1 MKSKAVAF
9 AAVAILSA
17 TYAGSA
23 SADSNSYTI
32 KKGDTLSAI
41 ANKSGTT
48 VAALKQANQLKSDLI
63 YPNQVLKIIS
73 TSPTKPATTKKTA
86 QAKIPSQTSSA
97 KTYKVVSGDSLS
109 KIAAKYKVSINNLIE
124 WNNLKSTIIYPNQ
137 VLKVSRTT
145 AVINQP
151 VTTSPKSP
159 STSKTTVYVVKSGDS
174 LSQIGKKYGLTV
186 AKLKTLNNLKSD
198 LIYVGQKLK
207 VAVLTTTNPPK
218 QPTVPKTPTPS
229 TNTTYSVRG
238 GDTLGRIS
246 QQYGM
251 TVAQLKSL
259 NNLKSDMIYVGQTLK
274 LSGNSAS
281 KPAPKQDE
289 IVRDDSDSQIG
300 NSTFTSR
307 LIDESK
313 KVIGTKYV
321 FGGTSTSG
329 FDCSGFIYYVFNKA
343 GYDINRYSAAGYYDR
358 SYYVD
363 NPKPGDLVFFE
374 NTYKKGIS
382 HLGIYIGNNQFI
394 NADNSGVRIVSLS
407 NSYYKKHFS
416 SFKRFY

>member
-9 AAVAILSA
+9 AAVALLSA

-23 SADSNSYTI
+23 SADSTSYTI

-48 VAALKQANQLKSDLI
+48 VAALKQVNLLKSDLI
-63 YPNQVLKIIS
+63 YPNQVLKIKS
-73 TSPTKPATTKKTA
+73 TNAAKPVTTKKTT
-86 QAKIPSQTSSA
+86 QAKSPSQTSST
-97 KTYKVVSGDSLS
+97 KTYKVVAGDSLS

-137 VLKVSRTT
+137 VIKLSKTT
-145 AVINQP
+145 GTINQP
-151 VTTSPKSP
+151 DAPKSP
-159 STSKTTVYVVKSGDS
+159 STSKTAVYVVKSGDS
-174 LSQIGKKYGLTV
+174 LSHIGQKYGLTV
-186 AKLKTLNNLKSD
+186 AKLKSLNNLKSD

-207 VAVLTTTNPPK
+207 VPVVTSNNPSK
-218 QPTVPKTPTPS
+218 QPVAPKSPAPS
-229 TNTTYSVRG
+229 TKTTYSVKS

-289 IVRDDSDSQIG
+289 IVRDGSDSQIG

-307 LIDESK
+307 LINESK

>member
-48 VAALKQANQLKSDLI
+48 VAALKQVNQLKSDLI

-207 VAVLTTTNPPK
+207 VAVVTSNNPSK
-218 QPTVPKTPTPS
+218 QPVAPKSPAPS
-229 TNTTYSVRG
+229 TKTTYSVKS
-238 GDTLGRIS
+238 GDTLGKIS
-246 QQYGM
+246 QQNGM
-251 TVAQLKSL
+251 TVSQLKSL
-259 NNLKSDMIYVGQTLK
+259 NNLKSDMIYVGQKLK
-274 LSGNSAS
+274 LSGTSAS
-281 KPAPKQDE
+281 NPAPKQDD
-289 IVRDDSDSQIG
+289 VVKDDSGSQIG
-300 NSTFTSR
+300 NSTFTNK
-307 LIDESK
+307 LIAEGK
-313 KVIGTKYV
+313 KVIGTRYV
-321 FGGTSTSG
+321 FGGTSPSG